1 MNWKNFFAAVAGGAI
16 ISGSAAA
23 AVINEGDR
31 ILVAYYSLSGNTRA
45 VAEQIKRETGADVA
59 VIETAEAYP
68 HGGSGLGHAEADI
81 KTMLPAARV
90 EKGHAFWGR
99 NARNAGEEV
108 KDWIKELKNE

>member
-1 MNWKNFFAAVAGGAI
+1 VFVGSPCWWGTVAPAVASFLSAYDF
-16 ISGSAAA
+16 SGKT
-23 AVINEGDR
+23 VIPFM
-31 ILVAYYSLSGNTRA
+31 T
-45 VAEQIKRETGADVA
+45 
-59 VIETAEAYP
+59 